1 MSTRVHIST
10 SRNRFILSPP
20 LPSQAA
26 AALGI
31 PATAVAVRGSDSG
44 AVVSIDG
51 RQLLDAQKQA
61 KLAALVAALEAALP
75 VGGVA
80 GELGGNAVASAAM
93 LTQGACLSS
102 LRCPLMSDYAW
113 VRCAQFSRR
122 ICLVHQDH
130 GRSSW
135 IHKSDRIREVFSN
148 LEPSLLL
155 PHLHGSSSADIL
167 STFCLQPLR
176 RR

>member
-1 MSTRVHIST
+1 MHELFPLSLHVHT
-10 SRNRFILSPP
+10 SFHHPLRQPPPLSPP

-102 LRCPLMSDYAW
+102 L
-113 VRCAQFSRR
+113 
-122 ICLVHQDH
+122 
-130 GRSSW
+130 
-135 IHKSDRIREVFSN
+135 
-148 LEPSLLL
+148 
-155 PHLHGSSSADIL
+155 
-167 STFCLQPLR
+167 
-176 RR
+176 